1 MSVPDFSSQLSSSD
15 KNRVSNLFQKKKNKR
30 SGYNNLTVFEE
41 EEGKPE
47 SPDPAKPS
55 KAELKSKSKQHHP
68 IVRPKVFG
76 EDSTHKVATPP
87 ESPSPDPQNRPL
99 PHMNYKRTGQN
110 GSPKLGGA
118 EPRRRPPP
126 PRPPPFAKTHPTQAA
141 KLDQIIRSQNTEV
154 EENVTIETESLTPEP
169 MKERVQNKSPEDK
182 PEEGNLTRAKESSS
196 MEDLLNNLKEFDE
209 CSAEHSYATLTEVQ
223 MGTDVDYEIIKPPT
237 PTSPKEVV
245 TIKISDYKPDT
256 DDELLDDEELDGTDE
271 EVGLTEEPEED
282 ATRPIDGK
290 LFAEDESWNP
300 REWVPSPEPPPIKTK
315 PQPLKKPSWGID
327 VQPHAKNGSSTSN
340 ELSKPKVPPYVLGG
354 SSPQLNRMVS
364 PQFNKGTSSPQPP
377 SSSPQFSAK
386 ASNLPKPF
394 VPGSSPQLPVRAAP
408 SSQDPPLP
416 PPMIISRPRK
426 SPAHSPQLVSK
437 QEHVDA
443 AKKKTPPPVPPPRQK
458 RKPGGTI
465 GGPPDRPAPPPPP
478 SKPKGFTSSHSDMDL
493 RVGLPRKPLT
503 SHHQQNSKLGDRR

>member
-1 MSVPDFSSQLSSSD
+1 MSVPDFSSQLTSSD
-15 KNRVSNLFQKKKNKR
+15 KNRVSALFQKKKNKR

-55 KAELKSKSKQHHP
+55 KAEHKSKSKQH
-68 IVRPKVFG
+68 IVRPKVLG

-87 ESPSPDPQNRPL
+87 SESPSPDPQSRPL
-99 PHMNYKRTGQN
+99 PQMNYKRTGQN

-118 EPRRRPPP
+118 EQKRRPPP

-141 KLDQIIRSQNTEV
+141 KLDQIIRAQNVDV
-154 EENVTIETESLTPEP
+154 EEIVSEEVESLTPEP
-169 MKERVQNKSPEDK
+169 TRERVRSKSPEEK
-182 PEEGNLTRAKESSS
+182 PEESSLTRTKESSS

-223 MGTDVDYEIIKPPT
+223 MGIDVDYEIIKPPT
-237 PTSPKEVV
+237 PTLSKEVV

-271 EVGLTEEPEED
+271 EVDITEEPED
-282 ATRPIDGK
+282 VTRPIDGK

-300 REWVPSPEPPPIKTK
+300 REWVPSPEPPPIKAK

-327 VQPHAKNGSSTSN
+327 VQPRTKNGSSTSN
-340 ELSKPKVPPYVLGG
+340 ELTKPKVPPPYVIGG
-354 SSPQLNRMVS
+354 SSPQLNRMAS
-364 PQFNKGTSSPQPP
+364 PQFNKGTNSPQPL

-386 ASNLPKPF
+386 GSNSPKPY
-394 VPGSSPQLPVRAAP
+394 VPGSSPQLPTRAAS
-408 SSQDPPLP
+408 SSQDPLP

-458 RKPGGTI
+458 RKPGGSI
-465 GGPPDRPAPPPPP
+465 GGPPDRPAPPPP
-478 SKPKGFTSSHSDMDL
+478 SNKPKGFTSSHSDMDL
-493 RVGLPRKPLT
+493 RGGHPRKPFP
-503 SHHQQNSKLGDRR
+503 SHRQENSQLGDRR